1 MLKTKYNPLTSIKQ
15 IFSKMRMANRAKF
28 RLTQATELKE
38 TKLMKLILFM
48 KKSKVTKSTT

>member
-1 MLKTKYNPLTSIKQ
+1 MLKIKYKPLTSINQ
-15 IFSKMRMANRAKF
+15 IFSKIRMANRAKF

>member
-1 MLKTKYNPLTSIKQ
+1 LLKIKYKPLTSINQ
-15 IFSKMRMANRAKF
+15 IFSKIRMANRAKF